1 MRISNEFLLMSFCTR
16 TKETDYDIRREV
28 EATPSKN
35 KSESIN

>member
-1 MRISNEFLLMSFCTR
+1 MKERDYGIR
-16 TKETDYDIRREV
+16 TEV